1 MSNQEDS
8 SVLNKL
14 ASRIKPQATW
24 KDLSS
29 LPRVEATKLHDIAD
43 RVRRSIRVGHEVARG
58 ERRSGTIALFSGP
71 TGTGKTMV
79 AEVLARELKVDLYRI
94 ELYKVVS
101 KYVGE
106 TEKNL
111 ECLFAVAEKG
121 NAILFFDEAD
131 ALFGKRTGVRDADD
145 RYANMDVT
153 YLLQRIE
160 DYAGL
165 VILATNIKEN
175 LDPAFA
181 RRFQYFVEFPLSHG
195 KGNTSSSKEI
205 Q

>member
-58 ERRSGTIALFSGP
+58 GRCSDTIVLFSGP

-79 AEVLARELKVDLYRI
+79 AEVLARELKVDLYRVDLSLVI
-94 ELYKVVS
+94 S
-101 KYVGE
+101 KYIGE

-111 ECLFAVAEKG
+111 DGILAAARRTSAV
-121 NAILFFDEAD
+121 LFFDEAD

-165 VILATNIKEN
+165 AILATNNKKN
-175 LDPAFA
+175 LDPAFV
-181 RRFQYFVEFPLSHG
+181 RHVQYVVEFPLSHG
-195 KGNTSSSKEI
+195 KVSTS
-205 Q
+205 

>member
-94 ELYKVVS
+94 ELSKVVS
-101 KYVGE
+101 KYIGE

-111 ECLFAVAEKG
+111 ERLFAVAEKG

-131 ALFGKRTGVRDADD
+131 SLFGKRSDVKDSHE
-145 RYANMDVT
+145 RYVNTDVT
-153 YLLQRIE
+153 YLLQCME
-160 DYAGL
+160 DYDGL
-165 VILATNIKEN
+165 VILATNFKNNIDE
-175 LDPAFA
+175 AFI
-181 RRFQYFVEFPLSHG
+181 RRFNYVVEFPLSHG
-195 KGNTSSSKEI
+195 KENTLSSKEI

>member
-1 MSNQEDS
+1 
-8 SVLNKL
+8 
-14 ASRIKPQATW
+14 
-24 KDLSS
+24 
-29 LPRVEATKLHDIAD
+29 
-43 RVRRSIRVGHEVARG
+43 
-58 ERRSGTIALFSGP
+58 
-71 TGTGKTMV
+71 MV

-94 ELYKVVS
+94 ELSKVVS
-101 KYVGE
+101 KYIGE

>member
-29 LPRVEATKLHDIAD
+29 LPRVEATKLHDIAN

-58 ERRSGTIALFSGP
+58 GRCSGTIVLFSGP
-71 TGTGKTMV
+71 TCTGKTMV
-79 AEVLARELKVDLYRI
+79 AEVLARELEVDLYRVDLSLVI
-94 ELYKVVS
+94 S
-101 KYVGE
+101 KYIGE

-111 ECLFAVAEKG
+111 DGILAAARRTSAV
-121 NAILFFDEAD
+121 LFFDEAD

-165 VILATNIKEN
+165 AILATNNKKN
-175 LDPAFA
+175 LDPAFV
-181 RRFQYFVEFPLSHG
+181 RRVQYVVEFPLSHG
-195 KGNTSSSKEI
+195 KVSTS
-205 Q
+205 

>member
-43 RVRRSIRVGHEVARG
+43 RVRRSIHVGHEVARG

>member
-94 ELYKVVS
+94 ELSKVVS
-101 KYVGE
+101 KYIGE

-111 ECLFAVAEKG
+111 ERLFAVAEKG

-145 RYANMDVT
+145 RYANMDT